1 MEIFGPTNSPDVP
14 EDQRAANA
22 LIKLVQKLRWMG
34 LDAEAERMESALKA
48 RGTEP
53 AESVFSVPA
62 DTD

>member
-22 LIKLVQKLRWMG
+22 LIKLIQKLRWMG
-34 LDAEAERMESALKA
+34 LNDEAERMELALEA
-48 RGTEP
+48 CGAEP